1 MGAKSQR
8 KRGSTVDL
16 TKVRRDV
23 ERSQPLLHRIGEA
36 GARFGSR
43 PPRSRRVRL
52 ALQIGLAVL
61 IFGFLVLTVINQWS
75 EIKSEGVHFHVG
87 WLVPGVVI
95 LPIYFVISALGWDFI
110 LRFLGHPIG
119 FGRAQVAWGQ
129 PLLARYVPGSVLYVL
144 GRVLLSERAG
154 VSRRITIASIVYEQ
168 AISATSAIVV
178 AAYFIIKHP
187 DLQGTPLRWAVLLLI
202 PAAIALMHPR
212 VFGPLANKALKAFG
226 REPLPEV
233 ISLRGVLALIV
244 FYSLNWVVV
253 AFGIYCVARSVTF
266 IPFEDLLLVGSAQ
279 AIGYFA
285 ALVTLVAPAG
295 LGVRDAAFA
304 WAVKAALPGRSFALG
319 SLIAIAVRGVMT
331 VGELI
336 YVGAVTAL
344 GRREG
349 WSVHTGIIHPSPE
362 EQAAEA
368 GGETGGRAPE
378 VL

>member
-1 MGAKSQR
+1 
-8 KRGSTVDL
+8 
-16 TKVRRDV
+16 V
-23 ERSQPLLHRIGEA
+23 ERRQPFLHRVGEA
-36 GARFGSR
+36 GARFGTR

-52 ALQIGLAVL
+52 ALQVGLAFV
-61 IFGFLVLTVINQWS
+61 IFGFLVLTVIDQWS
-75 EIKSEGVHFHVG
+75 EIQSEGVHFHVG
-87 WLVPGVVI
+87 WLIPAIAI
-95 LPIYFVISALGWDFI
+95 LPLFYVFSALGWELI

-129 PLLARYVPGSVLYVL
+129 PLLARYVPGSLLYVL

-154 VSRRITIASIVYEQ
+154 VPRRTTIASIVYEQ

-178 AAYFIIKHP
+178 AAYFIINHP
-187 DLQGTPLRWAVLLLI
+187 DLQGQPLRWVVLLLI
-202 PAAIALMHPR
+202 PAAIVLLDPR
-212 VFGPLANKALKAFG
+212 IFGPLANRVLKAFG
-226 REPLPEV
+226 RDPLPGV
-233 ISLRGVLALIV
+233 MPLRGVIALTI

-253 AFGIYCVARSVTF
+253 AFGIYCVARSVTYV
-266 IPFEDLLLVGSAQ
+266 PFDDILLVGSAQ

-304 WAVKAALPGRSFALG
+304 WAVKAAVGGSFALG

-331 VGELI
+331 VGELL
-336 YVGAVTAL
+336 YVGAVTLL

-349 WSVHTGIIHPSPE
+349 WSVATGILHPSPE
-362 EQAAEA
+362 EQEA
-368 GGETGGRAPE
+368 GPEGGGHSPE

>member
-1 MGAKSQR
+1 MES
-8 KRGSTVDL
+8 
-16 TKVRRDV
+16 RR
-23 ERSQPLLHRIGEA
+23 PFLHRVGEA
-36 GARFGSR
+36 GSRFGKK

-52 ALQIGLAVL
+52 ALQLGLALL

-75 EIKSEGVHFHVG
+75 EIQSEGVHFRVG
-87 WLVPGVVI
+87 WLIPGIVI
-95 LPIYFVISALGWDFI
+95 LPIYFAISALGWDLT
-110 LRFLGHPIG
+110 LRFMGHRLGV
-119 FGRAQVAWGQ
+119 GRAQVAWGQ

-154 VSRRITIASIVYEQ
+154 VPRRITIASIVYEQ
-168 AISATSAIVV
+168 AISATSAVVV

-187 DLQGTPLRWAVLLLI
+187 DLQGDTWRWGVLLLI
-202 PAAIALMHPR
+202 PLAIAILHPK
-212 VFGPLANKALKAFG
+212 VFGPLANRGLRALG

-233 ISLRGVLALIV
+233 ISLRGVIALIV

-253 AFGIYCVARSVTF
+253 AVGIYCIARSVTN

-304 WAVKAALPGRSFALG
+304 WAVKAALPTKSFALG

-331 VGELI
+331 VGEVI

-344 GRREG
+344 GKREG
-349 WSVHTGIIHPSPE
+349 WSVHTGVLHPSPE
-362 EQAAEA
+362 EQEA
-368 GGETGGRAPE
+368 GLEAGDRTPE
-378 VL
+378 LM

>member
-1 MGAKSQR
+1 
-8 KRGSTVDL
+8 
-16 TKVRRDV
+16 V
-23 ERSQPLLHRIGEA
+23 ERHQPFLHRVGEV
-36 GARFGSR
+36 GSRFGKK
-43 PPRSRRVRL
+43 PPRSRKVRL
-52 ALQIGLAVL
+52 GLQVGLAVV
-61 IFGFLVLTVINQWS
+61 IFGFLVLTVIDQWS
-75 EIKSEGVHFHVG
+75 EIQEQGVHFHVG
-87 WLVPGVVI
+87 WLIPGIVI
-95 LPIYFVISALGWDFI
+95 LPIYFAISALGWDLI
-110 LRFLGHPIG
+110 LRYLGYPLG

-154 VSRRITIASIVYEQ
+154 VPRRITIASIVYEQ

-187 DLQGTPLRWAVLLLI
+187 DLQGEPWRWGVLLLI
-202 PAAIALMHPR
+202 PLAITLLHPK
-212 VFGPLANKALKAFG
+212 VFGPLTNKALRALG
-226 REPLPEV
+226 REQLPEV
-233 ISLRGVLALIV
+233 ISLRGVIALIV

-253 AFGIYCVARSVTF
+253 ALGIYCVARSVTH

-304 WAVKAALPGRSFALG
+304 WAVKAALPSKSFALG

-331 VGELI
+331 VGEVI

-349 WSVHTGIIHPSPE
+349 WSIHTGILHPSPE
-362 EQAAEA
+362 EQEAVAE
-368 GGETGGRAPE
+368 EPDPLST
-378 VL
+378 

>member
-1 MGAKSQR
+1 
-8 KRGSTVDL
+8 
-16 TKVRRDV
+16 
-23 ERSQPLLHRIGEA
+23 
-36 GARFGSR
+36 
-43 PPRSRRVRL
+43 
-52 ALQIGLAVL
+52 LQIGLAVL
-61 IFGFLVLTVINQWS
+61 IFGFLVLTVIDQWS
-75 EIKSEGVHFHVG
+75 EIQSEGVHFHVG
-87 WLVPGVVI
+87 WLVPGIVG
-95 LPIYFVISALGWDFI
+95 LPLYFVLSAYGWDLI
-110 LRFLGHPIG
+110 LRFLGYRIG

-154 VSRRITIASIVYEQ
+154 VPRRISIASIVYEQ

-187 DLQGTPLRWAVLLLI
+187 DLQGQPLRWGVLALIVVAVVIL
-202 PAAIALMHPR
+202 HPR

-226 REPLPEV
+226 REPLPTL
-233 ISLRGVLALIV
+233 ISARGVLALIV
-244 FYSLNWVVV
+244 FYSLNWIVI
-253 AFGIYCVARSVTF
+253 AFSIYCVARSVTY
-266 IPFEDLLLVGSAQ
+266 IPFNDVLLLGSAQ

-304 WAVKAALPGRSFALG
+304 WAAKAALPGGSFAVG

-349 WSVHTGIIHPSPE
+349 WSIETGILHPSE
-362 EQAAEA
+362 EEREA
-368 GGETGGRAPE
+368 GSE
-378 VL
+378 VGAGVRSTEIL

>member
-1 MGAKSQR
+1 
-8 KRGSTVDL
+8 V
-16 TKVRRDV
+16 
-23 ERSQPLLHRIGEA
+23 GEA
-36 GARFGSR
+36 GARFGTR
-43 PPRSRRVRL
+43 PPRSRKVRL
-52 ALQIGLAVL
+52 ALQVGLAVL
-61 IFGFLVLTVINQWS
+61 IFGFLVLTVIDQWS
-75 EIKSEGVHFHVG
+75 EIQSEGVHFHVA
-87 WLVPGVVI
+87 WLIPAVVI
-95 LPIYFVISALGWDFI
+95 LPLFYVFSALGWDFT

-119 FGRAQVAWGQ
+119 HGRAQVAWGQ

-154 VSRRITIASIVYEQ
+154 VPRRVTIASIVYEQ

-178 AAYFIIKHP
+178 AAYFIVSHP
-187 DLQGTPLRWAVLLLI
+187 DLQGEPVRWLVVLAI
-202 PAAIALMHPR
+202 PAAVAVLHPR

-226 REPLPEV
+226 REPLPSV
-233 ISLRGVLALIV
+233 IPLRGVLALIV

-253 AFGIYCVARSVTF
+253 AVGIYCVARSVTH
-266 IPFEDLLLVGSAQ
+266 IPFNDLLLVGSAQ

-304 WAVKAALPGRSFALG
+304 WAVKAALPGQSFALG

-331 VGELI
+331 VGELL
-336 YVGAVTAL
+336 YVGAVTLL

-349 WSVHTGIIHPSPE
+349 WSVATGILHPSPE
-362 EQAAEA
+362 EEEA
-368 GGETGGRAPE
+368 GPEGGGHSPE

>member
-1 MGAKSQR
+1 
-8 KRGSTVDL
+8 V
-16 TKVRRDV
+16 V
-23 ERSQPLLHRIGEA
+23 
-36 GARFGSR
+36 
-43 PPRSRRVRL
+43 
-52 ALQIGLAVL
+52 
-61 IFGFLVLTVINQWS
+61 IFGFLVLTVIDQWS
-75 EIKSEGVHFHVG
+75 EIQSEGVHFHIG
-87 WLVPGVVI
+87 WLIPGIVI
-95 LPIYFVISALGWDFI
+95 LPIYFVLGALGWDLT
-110 LRFLGHPIG
+110 LRFLGRPLGI
-119 FGRAQVAWGQ
+119 GRAQVAWGQ

-144 GRVLLSERAG
+144 GRVILSERAG
-154 VSRRITIASIVYEQ
+154 VPRRITIASIVYEQ

-178 AAYFIIKHP
+178 AAYFIINHP
-187 DLQGTPLRWAVLLLI
+187 DLQGQPLRWAVLALI
-202 PAAIALMHPR
+202 PLAVVLLHPK
-212 VFGPLANKALKAFG
+212 VFGPLANRVLGAFG

-244 FYSLNWVVV
+244 YYSLNWLVI
-253 AFGIYCVARSVTF
+253 AFGIYCVARSVTY
-266 IPFEDLLLVGSAQ
+266 IPYDDILLVGSAQ

-304 WAVKAALPGRSFALG
+304 WAVKAALPSKSFALG

-349 WSVHTGIIHPSPE
+349 WSVATGILHPSPAE
-362 EQAAEA
+362 EEAPAEA
-368 GGETGGRAPE
+368 AAHSPE

>member
-1 MGAKSQR
+1 VD
-8 KRGSTVDL
+8 RG
-16 TKVRRDV
+16 
-23 ERSQPLLHRIGEA
+23 QPLLHRIGEA
-36 GARFGSR
+36 GARVGTR
-43 PPRSRRVRL
+43 PPRSKRVRL

-75 EIKSEGVHFHVG
+75 EIKNEGVHFHVG
-87 WLVPGVVI
+87 WLIPAFVI
-95 LPIYFVISALGWDFI
+95 LPAFYVFSALGWDLA
-110 LRFLGHPIG
+110 LRFLGYPIG

-154 VSRRITIASIVYEQ
+154 VPRRITVASIVYEQ

-178 AAYFIIKHP
+178 AAYFIINHP
-187 DLQGTPLRWAVLLLI
+187 DLQGDPIRWAVVLLI
-202 PAAIALMHPR
+202 PAAIVLLHPR
-212 VFGPLANKALKAFG
+212 VFGPLSNRVLAAFG
-226 REPLPEV
+226 REPLPAV
-233 ISLRGVLALIV
+233 ISLRGVITLLV

-253 AFGIYCVARSVTF
+253 AFGIYCVARSVTY
-266 IPFEDLLLVGSAQ
+266 IPFNDLLLVGSAQ

-304 WAVKAALPGRSFALG
+304 WGVKAALPGKSFALG

-349 WSVHTGIIHPSPE
+349 WSIPTGILHASPE
-362 EQAAEA
+362 EQEAAEA
-368 GGETGGRAPE
+368 DTDRQGRSPE
-378 VL
+378 IL